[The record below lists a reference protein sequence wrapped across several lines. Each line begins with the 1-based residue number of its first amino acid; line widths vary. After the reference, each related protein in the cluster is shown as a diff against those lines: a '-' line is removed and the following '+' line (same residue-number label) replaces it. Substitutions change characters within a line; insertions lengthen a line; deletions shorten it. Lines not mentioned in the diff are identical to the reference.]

1 MLGVAN
7 MQQAFYMVRIPF
19 EVGDIIIG
27 DKSET
32 RYMILDILHTYSMME
47 KTVVDVSFKV
57 RNLVTDK
64 EEVIKYDSDEWK
76 LIK

>member
-1 MLGVAN
+1 
-7 MQQAFYMVRIPF
+7 MQQAFYKVWIPF

-27 DKSET
+27 EKSET
-32 RYMILDILHTYSMME
+32 RYIILGILHTYSMME